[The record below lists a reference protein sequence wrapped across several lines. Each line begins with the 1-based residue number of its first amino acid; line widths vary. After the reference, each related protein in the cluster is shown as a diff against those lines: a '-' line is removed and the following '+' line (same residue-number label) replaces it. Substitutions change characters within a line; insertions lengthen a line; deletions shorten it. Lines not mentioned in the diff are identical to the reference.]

1 MRVFTTYQHACRWR
15 ELQRPSAFTIL
26 HSVVVAWRSFTRQAV
41 CKRIKACQL
50 SSALC
55 FRGASLLARHYYMWM
70 KYLDKRKVE
79 RRKDRVRA
87 MRMVKFCFLSWK
99 VLMIERRSTAKAVI
113 SSYRQAVKK
122 LFFAAWRH
130 VLHYLMVLLPSQYYY
145 KASLH
150 RCFHAWRIL
159 RPLMKLMHAVISVWP
174 SRHLRSR

>member
-99 VLMIERRSTAKAVI
+99 VLMIERRRTAKAVI
-113 SSYRQAVKK
+113 SSYRQAVKRI
-122 LFFAAWRH
+122 FFAAWRH
-130 VLHYLMVLLPSQYYY
+130 VLHYQMVLLPSQYYC
-145 KASLH
+145 KAGLH

-174 SRHLRSR
+174 SRQLHSR